1 MSYISVLS
9 LETAKNYLR
18 IDDTLTTD
26 DADITRMINSALS
39 FIEDYTN
46 VIVYA
51 RSKEYLFQN
60 SEVRVYDHPINS
72 LTTPTDAVKERKSLY
87 SNYKATSST
96 DEVLTLNVG
105 HALPADVPS
114 GLIDVALEMVDI
126 SYYGQKEDGANNSR
140 VLSEQSNDILEKS
153 KRYLW

>member
-1 MSYISVLS
+1 MAYIDVLP
-9 LETAKNYLR
+9 LATAKNYLR

-26 DADITRMINSALS
+26 DADITRQINSALS

-60 SEVRVYDHPINS
+60 REVRVYDFPINS
-72 LTTPTDAVKERKSLY
+72 LTTPTDAVRKRKSLY
-87 SNYKATSST
+87 SIYTATSND
-96 DEVLTLNVG
+96 DEVLTLSVG
-105 HALPADVPS
+105 YSDPLDVPS

-140 VLSEQSNDILEKS
+140 VLSEQSNNILEKA
-153 KRYLW
+153 KRYYL